1 MPIADRALRHSK
13 PVRTRITKQSGDLA
27 SACAND
33 GTEGEKGSLTLFVA
47 VIATAL
53 LAVIGLAYD
62 GAGKV
67 QATQQADLAA
77 AEAARAA
84 GQKLNVGTAASEGG
98 RFSPMDP
105 AAAAAAANRYLA
117 AAGLNGSASVTGET
131 VTVTTTVQWTPVL
144 LTMIGIGP
152 QAVEGHATARA
163 ATGITEE
170 TP

>member
-1 MPIADRALRHSK
+1 MTFTEPDAHPAVL
-13 PVRTRITKQSGDLA
+13 TEGGSGD
-27 SACAND
+27 
-33 GTEGEKGSLTLFVA
+33 GTCRGSRVERADEGNLSLFVA
-47 VIATAL
+47 VIAVAL

-62 GAGKV
+62 GAAKV

-84 GQKLNVGTAASEGG
+84 GQELNVGTAILTSG
-98 RFSPMDP
+98 RSTPIDP

-117 AAGLNGSASVTGET
+117 AAGMNGSAAVTGET
-131 VTVTTTVQWTPVL
+131 VTVTTRVQWRPVL
-144 LTMIGIGP
+144 LTVVGVGP

-163 ATGITEE
+163 ANGITEE